1 VNLIARL
8 IARTALA
15 FNGTTPETVTGY
27 STPPEQNLLRTYKSG
42 ADTVGAFTTQDLGAP
57 DKERP
62 IALWFRL
69 IGTPNVS
76 SSRVDIKS
84 AFVGDTDAAYVPN
97 ALLLESHPLLTTWTG
112 PLTVGP
118 TDRVCPV
125 HDQDA
130 ACTIEFRSMDLLRAL
145 ELGLIDDLAPG
156 APSADD
162 CCLSSSITVTA
173 TSTLDPW
180 NNRLVVFIDPVA
192 VGTVVSLPLLISTA
206 LARKAVFIYLG
217 VGSVFV
223 AVQAGDFMNGVEDG
237 LFELNGNVAAIVE
250 RRETTWT
257 STEAVLSKGQTLE
270 VDAAG
275 ETVDIDLADAPV
287 FPVRYEMTESGF
299 LRLQPL
305 ASSAIVQEIQLVRN
319 GGTGQAVLIPRA
331 GELLNGEINGRFYLG
346 FNEGATVRRLV
357 PGGWLATGDGGQ
369 RPCRTLTLTGNA
381 TLGLWGAGRINV
393 LCTQAAAQTVTMPVN
408 TDPIA
413 DGAEA
418 NFGCAGAGGL
428 TINGNGALI
437 RSGTGAPAA
446 TMALV
451 QHENA
456 RLVWA
461 GTLWIAYLGT

>member
-1 VNLIARL
+1 MNLIARL
-8 IARTALA
+8 IARTALE
-15 FNGTTPETVTGY
+15 FDGVTPETVTGY
-27 STPPEQNLLRTYKSG
+27 STAPEQNVLRTYKSA

-69 IGTPNVS
+69 IGTPNAGT
-76 SSRVDIKS
+76 SRVDIKS

-125 HDQDA
+125 HDENT
-130 ACTIEFRSMDLLRAL
+130 ACTMEFRSMDLLQAI
-145 ELGLIDDLAPG
+145 ELGLIDDLTPG

-180 NNRLVVFIDPVA
+180 NNRLIVFIDPVA
-192 VGTVVSLPLLISTA
+192 VGAIVSLPTLIDVA
-206 LARKAVFIYLG
+206 LSRKAVFIYLG
-217 VGSVFV
+217 EGSVFV
-223 AVQAGDFMNGVEDG
+223 APQAGDQMNGVTNG
-237 LFELNGNVAAIVE
+237 VFELNGNIAAVVE

-257 STEAVLSKGQTLE
+257 STEAVLSAGQTLE
-270 VDAAG
+270 NAVKAA
-275 ETVDIDLADAPV
+275 TVDIDLADAPV
-287 FPVRYEMTESGF
+287 FPVRFEMTQPGF

-305 ASSAIVQEIQLVRN
+305 ASSGIVQELQLVRN

-331 GELLNGEINGRFYLG
+331 GEVLNGEVDGRFFLG
-346 FNEGATVRRLV
+346 FNEGATVRRLLT
-357 PGGWLATGDGGQ
+357 GGWLAIGDGAQ
-369 RPCRTLTLTGNA
+369 RPCRTLTLAADA
-381 TLGLWGAGRINV
+381 TLELWGAGRINV
-393 LCTQAAAQTVTMPVN
+393 LCTQAGAQTVTLPAS
-408 TDPIA
+408 PIA

-428 TINGNGALI
+428 TISGNGANI

-446 TMALV
+446 TMAV
-451 QHENA
+451 AQNENA